1 MAERGEP
8 VDGAGLTENF
18 QSGLFEGSDG
28 RRFVRCEFDPERPV
42 WINVRAACW
51 SAVYA
56 GRLHTLDW
64 TGCGLPDAVRLPLQH
79 SVCMRLK
86 RFAPSYMDSVR
97 AMLQRLRKAISD
109 RGLLLRRDFG
119 DLCATDWLTVWE
131 SMDAHSCSIF
141 RSLYFELAEQ
151 GLAGAEFAL
160 ATEMQQWKARNDV
173 QVLRFVMTWDATSGS
188 FTSSEWELIR
198 RALKVDSPRENDT
211 DCATRVFGRILD
223 ETLKRPLQVLT
234 MRRGALWSSPSGREF
249 FLRVPKV
256 KGQAGD
262 RPTSWQITEGLA
274 EDIRAYSARARIR
287 ALQEHF
293 DRLIVIPLADDRT
306 SGWMEYGQVDVATAK
321 AHLQTWAKR
330 RQIISPRTHGAINLT
345 PYRIRHTGATTM
357 ALQGAPRDQI
367 QEILEHDSPYSADA
381 YIQAVGSDLMPA
393 LERSTGRGVGEVF
406 SELRRAY
413 FFKGTITDQVHER
426 PIHIPT
432 VGGGIARPAVVG
444 SCGKAGACT
453 LHPFWACYDGC
464 PHFLAWR
471 DGPHEKSLKYVES
484 ELERW
489 SQAEGGKERSKLGKD
504 FDRVGA
510 AIREVIDQAEQSNLS
525 DASHERD

>member
-1 MAERGEP
+1 

-18 QSGLFEGSDG
+18 RSGLFEGKDG
-28 RRFVRCEFDPERPV
+28 RRFVRCEFDPGRPV
-42 WINVRAACW
+42 WIDVTDTCW

-56 GRLHTLDW
+56 GRLHELNWSDFA
-64 TGCGLPDAVRLPLQH
+64 LPDAVRLPLQQMV
-79 SVCMRLK
+79 SLRLK

-97 AMLQRLRKAISD
+97 TTLHRLCRAISD
-109 RGLLLRRDFG
+109 RGLRLWRGFD
-119 DLCATDWLTVWE
+119 DISAADWLIVWE
-131 SMDAHSCSIF
+131 SMDEHSCSIF

-151 GLAGAEFAL
+151 GVAGAEFAF
-160 ATEMQQWKARNDV
+160 ATEMRQWKARNDV
-173 QVLRFVMTWDATSGS
+173 QVLRLVMAWDATSGS
-188 FTSSEWELIR
+188 FTSSEWELVR
-198 RALKVDSPRENDT
+198 HALKVDVADENDT
-211 DCATRVFGRILD
+211 DCAIRVFGRILD

-234 MRRGALWSSPSGREF
+234 MSRDALWNSPSNREF
-249 FLRVPKV
+249 FLRIPKV
-256 KGQAGD
+256 KAQAGE
-262 RPTSWQITEGLA
+262 RATSWQITQNLA
-274 EDIRAYSARARIR
+274 EAIQAYSERPRIH
-287 ALQEHF
+287 ALQEQF
-293 DRLIVIPLADDRT
+293 DRLIVIPL
-306 SGWMEYGQVDVATAK
+306 SSHKKSKWMDYGQVDVATAK
-321 AHLQTWAKR
+321 ASLQAWAER
-330 RQIISPRTHGAINLT
+330 RKIISPRTYGAINLT

-367 QEILEHDSPYSADA
+367 QEILEHDSPWSADA

-393 LERSTGRGVGEVF
+393 LERSTGRGVGKVF

-413 FFKGTITDQVHER
+413 FFKGTVTDQVHER

-432 VGGGIARPAVVG
+432 MGEGGAGPAVVG
-444 SCGKAGACT
+444 SCGKTGTCT
-453 LHPFWACYDGC
+453 QHPFWACYGGC

-510 AIREVIDQAEQSNLS
+510 AIREVIDQAEQSKVTGDHN
-525 DASHERD
+525 ERG

>member
-1 MAERGEP
+1 M
-8 VDGAGLTENF
+8 DSSSLTENV
-18 QSGLFEGSDG
+18 QSGLFEREDG
-28 RRFVRCEFDPERPV
+28 RRFVRCEFDPGNPV
-42 WINVRAACW
+42 WIDVTSDVW
-51 SAVYA
+51 SATYA
-56 GRLHTLDW
+56 GRQHHLDW
-64 TGCGLPDAVRLPLQH
+64 GRVGLARSIQSPLQQA
-79 SVCMRLK
+79 VLRRL
-86 RFAPSYMDSVR
+86 RTSAPTYLGQTQR
-97 AMLQRLRKAISD
+97 ALEHLRKAASQEQVDIKNGFGGISV
-109 RGLLLRRDFG
+109 
-119 DLCATDWLTVWE
+119 ADWLAVWNRLD
-131 SMDAHSCSIF
+131 SYSRSLV
-141 RSLYFELAEQ
+141 RSLYQELAEERQ
-151 GLAGAEFAL
+151 AGADFAI
-160 ATEMQQWKARNDV
+160 ATELGTWKARDDV
-173 QVLRFVMTWDATSGS
+173 QVLRLVTEWDATNGS

-198 RALKVDSPRENDT
+198 RALRAEVPRESDT

-234 MRRGALWSSPSGREF
+234 MSLDALWSSPSGREF
-249 FLRVPKV
+249 FLRIPKV

-262 RPTSWQITEGLA
+262 HPTSWQITKGLA
-274 EDIRAYSARARIR
+274 DAIRAYSGRPRIR
-287 ALQEHF
+287 ALQTQF
-293 DRLIVIPLADDRT
+293 DRLVVIPLA
-306 SGWMEYGQVDVATAK
+306 SGRKPKWTRYGQVDSAIAK
-321 AHLQTWAKR
+321 LHLQTWAE
-330 RQIISPRTHGAINLT
+330 RQRIVSPRTHRPVNVT

-393 LERSTGRGVGEVF
+393 LERSTGRGVGDVF

-413 FFKGTITDQVHER
+413 FFKGTITDQVRER

-432 VGGGIARPAVVG
+432 VGGDIARPAVVG

-510 AIREVIDQAEQSNLS
+510 AIREVMDQAEQSRVTGAR
-525 DASHERD
+525 DERD

>member
-1 MAERGEP
+1 MDR
-8 VDGAGLTENF
+8 AGLIENF
-18 QSGLFEGSDG
+18 ESGLFEDSDG
-28 RRFVRCEFDPERPV
+28 HRFVRCEFDPQRPV
-42 WINVRAACW
+42 WIDVTGACW

-64 TGCGLPDAVRLPLQH
+64 TDRDFPDAVRLPLQNAI
-79 SVCMRLK
+79 CLRLR

-97 AMLQRLRKAISD
+97 SMLQRLRRAISD
-109 RGLLLRRDFG
+109 RGLHLWHGFDDLRV
-119 DLCATDWLTVWE
+119 ADWLAVWE

-173 QVLRFVMTWDATSGS
+173 QVLRVVTTWDATSGS

-198 RALKVDSPRENDT
+198 RALKADSPGENDT

-223 ETLKRPLQVLT
+223 ETLKRPLQVLS

-262 RPTSWQITEGLA
+262 RPTSWQITESLA
-274 EDIRAYSARARIR
+274 EAIRAYSARPRIH
-287 ALQEHF
+287 ALQEQF
-293 DRLIVIPLADDRT
+293 DRLIVIALAGNGK
-306 SGWMEYGQVDVATAK
+306 SKWMAYGQVDVATTK
-321 AHLQTWAKR
+321 AHLQTWAE
-330 RQIISPRTHGAINLT
+330 RQKIISPRTHGPINLT

-367 QEILEHDSPYSADA
+367 QEILEQDSPWSADA

-393 LERSTGRGVGEVF
+393 LERSTGRGVGKVF

-413 FFKGTITDQVHER
+413 FFKGTIAGEVHER

-432 VGGGIARPAVVG
+432 VGGGSARPAVVG
-444 SCGKAGACT
+444 GCGKAGSCT
-453 LHPFWACYDGC
+453 EHPFWACYDGC

-471 DGPHEKSLKYVES
+471 DGPHKKSLDYVES

-489 SQAEGGKERSKLGKD
+489 SRSEGGKERSKLAKD

-510 AIREVIDQAEQSNLS
+510 AIREIIGQVEQSKGA
-525 DASHERD
+525 DTRDERD